1 MCVSLRQACKTGA
14 WQVPP
19 IKMAR
24 KLLEAGGSRGRD
36 VLVDMG
42 HGFDC
47 TIMLLTVSVNYLFFP
62 CVSVKVKYFG
72 FLSAET

>member
-1 MCVSLRQACKTGA
+1 
-14 WQVPP
+14 
-19 IKMAR
+19 MAR

-62 CVSVKVKYFG
+62 CVSVKVKCFG